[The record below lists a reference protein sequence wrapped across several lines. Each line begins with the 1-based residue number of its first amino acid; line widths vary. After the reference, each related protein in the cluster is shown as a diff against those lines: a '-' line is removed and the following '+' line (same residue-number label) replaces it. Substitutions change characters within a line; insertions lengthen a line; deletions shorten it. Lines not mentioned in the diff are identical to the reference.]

1 MRSSLGIAC
10 AMGLAACNGGGG
22 AGNVRLGVLL
32 STSGENANG
41 GSEALLGVLLAQEE
55 INRAGG
61 VFGESLELVHR
72 DDASDE
78 GTARARATE
87 LDASGPVALL
97 GAMASGVTLAVSR
110 VTSADR
116 ILQISGSS
124 TSALLTT
131 ADDQDF
137 LFRTCASDVL
147 QSRLLARRA
156 LQKGF
161 HAVSVIY
168 RPGAYGQ
175 ELAGA
180 FAAAFTDGGGTLPI
194 SKQYSPGQPSYSA
207 LLGEVYGAGTPDA
220 VVLIAYTTDAA
231 QIIRDYNTGGFSAMQ
246 TFWFFTDAIEDQAFV
261 DLTGASNFTFP
272 ERRHRAGR
280 AVDGEL
286 SGVRRGLPGALES
299 AAQRGQFH
307 RAVLRRGVPGRAGSI
322 GRRQE
327 RVGGGARSAAR
338 GRLGRAQARAGRLRH
353 RGCRGRR
360 RGGPRLRRR
369 VGPARLRCARR
380 RGRALR
386 HLEGAERRHP
396 DRRALGEP
404 LSPPAA
410 VLRFS

>member
-261 DLTGASNFTFP
+261 DLTGASNFTFQNEGTGP
-272 ERRHRAGR
+272 AVPSTASYQAFAAAFQARWNQPLNAGNFTAQYYD
-280 AVDGEL
+280 AVYL
-286 SGVRRGLPGALES
+286 VALAASAAGKSES
-299 AAQRGQFH
+299 AAVRDQL
-307 RAVLRRGVPGRAGSI
+307 RAVASG
-322 GRRQE
+322 GRRLGPGDYATAAAAAAAGEDLDFDGASGPLDFDAHGDVVAPYDIWKVQNGAIQIVE
-327 RVGGGARSAAR
+327 RSVN
-338 GRLGRAQARAGRLRH
+338 
-353 RGCRGRR
+353 
-360 RGGPRLRRR
+360 P
-369 VGPARLRCARR
+369 
-380 RGRALR
+380 
-386 HLEGAERRHP
+386 
-396 DRRALGEP
+396 
-404 LSPPAA
+404 
-410 VLRFS
+410 